1 MSVTRDI
8 ATDPPGA
15 DVYFKSYAA
24 MDVDW
29 VHLGSTP
36 LANARVPSAVLRWKF
51 ENEGF
56 ETVELI
62 TGSVPSS
69 LALRENGTTS
79 DGMVTIPAGGLGV
92 TLAGL
97 GGQTHPAGAYLM
109 SKYEVTN
116 AEYTVF
122 VDAGGY
128 TTTRFWTHAF
138 VRGGEVIPWEDAM
151 AEFQDRTGRLGPAT
165 WEVGTYPEGEEDYP
179 VRGVSW
185 YEAAAFAEFSG
196 KTLPT
201 IYHWTQAAGLELA
214 GYVTPLSNFGG
225 EGRYAGVS
233 RLGHSDGQRRETV
246 GGLLGGTVG

>member
-1 MSVTRDI
+1 M
-8 ATDPPGA
+8 
-15 DVYFKSYAA
+15 YFKSYAA

-165 WEVGTYPEGEEDYP
+165 WEVQRVRLSVTRVRTPHGRRTRRRIETGFQMVNDARRSVDYLVERSDEDIAID
-179 VRGVSW
+179 SQD
-185 YEAAAFAEFSG
+185 
-196 KTLPT
+196 T
-201 IYHWTQAAGLELA
+201 
-214 GYVTPLSNFGG
+214 
-225 EGRYAGVS
+225 
-233 RLGHSDGQRRETV
+233 
-246 GGLLGGTVG
+246 